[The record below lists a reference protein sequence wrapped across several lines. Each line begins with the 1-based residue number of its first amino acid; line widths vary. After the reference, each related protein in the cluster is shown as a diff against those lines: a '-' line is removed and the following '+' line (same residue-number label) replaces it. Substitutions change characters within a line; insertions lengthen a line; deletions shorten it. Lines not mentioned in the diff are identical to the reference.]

1 MASRDRSRS
10 PMCCRSCAECSCDHR
25 GIITRQNEI
34 IARQEREI
42 TWQKEFIGDR
52 VRETARQ
59 ERQIARILQELAA
72 KDADVNNL
80 RAGLRVALERQSVL
94 ELRELN
100 TLLDM
105 ARKVKDRDI
114 SA

>member
-34 IARQEREI
+34 IARQER
-42 TWQKEFIGDR
+42 
-52 VRETARQ
+52 
-59 ERQIARILQELAA
+59 QIARLQQELAA
-72 KDADVNNL
+72 KDTDVNNL
-80 RAGLRVALERQSVL
+80 RAGLRVALERQREL

-100 TLLDM
+100 RLLDM
-105 ARKVKDRDI
+105 VRKVKDEDRA

>member
-1 MASRDRSRS
+1 
-10 PMCCRSCAECSCDHR
+10 MCCRSCAECNCDHR

-34 IARQEREI
+34 IARQER
-42 TWQKEFIGDR
+42 
-52 VRETARQ
+52 
-59 ERQIARILQELAA
+59 QIARLQQELAA

-80 RAGLRVALERQSVL
+80 RAGLRVAMERQSAL

-105 ARKVKDRDI
+105 ARKVKDGNT

>member
-1 MASRDRSRS
+1 MTSRDRSRS

-34 IARQEREI
+34 IARQER
-42 TWQKEFIGDR
+42 
-52 VRETARQ
+52 
-59 ERQIARILQELAA
+59 QIARVQQ
-72 KDADVNNL
+72 DVNNL
-80 RAGLRVALERQSVL
+80 RAGLRVALERQRAL

-100 TLLDM
+100 RLLDM
-105 ARKVKDRDI
+105 VRKVKDEDDDENRA

>member
-10 PMCCRSCAECSCDHR
+10 QMCCRSCAECSCDHR

-34 IARQEREI
+34 IARQER
-42 TWQKEFIGDR
+42 
-52 VRETARQ
+52 
-59 ERQIARILQELAA
+59 QIARVQQ
-72 KDADVNNL
+72 DMNNL
-80 RAGLRVALERQSVL
+80 RAGLRVALERQRAL

-100 TLLDM
+100 RLLDM
-105 ARKVKDRDI
+105 VRKVKDEDRD

>member
-1 MASRDRSRS
+1 MKLPGRTSSL
-10 PMCCRSCAECSCDHR
+10 
-25 GIITRQNEI
+25 EI
-34 IARQEREI
+34 
-42 TWQKEFIGDR
+42 

-59 ERQIARILQELAA
+59 ERQIARLQQELAA
-72 KDADVNNL
+72 KDTDVNNL
-80 RAGLRVALERQSVL
+80 RAGLRVALERQSAL

-105 ARKVKDRDI
+105 ARKVKDGNT